1 MGKKE
6 GEDME
11 EEGRHRRHDVGFKK
25 EAVRLVTERGLAV
38 KKVAE
43 DLGIHPNML
52 TRWKREQLKDGN
64 GSFPGKGHIRP
75 EEEEIIRLRKEN
87 RDLQEERDILK
98 KALSIFSKQGR

>member
-1 MGKKE
+1 ME
-6 GEDME
+6 RGEVK
-11 EEGRHRRHDVGFKK
+11 HRSYDAGFKK
-25 EAVRLVTERGLAV
+25 EAVRLVVERGLGV

-52 TRWKREQLKDGN
+52 TRWKREQIRDGK
-64 GSFPGKGHIRP
+64 GSFSGRGRIRP

>member
-1 MGKKE
+1 MEKE
-6 GEDME
+6 VG
-11 EEGRHRRHDVGFKK
+11 HRRHDVEFKK
-25 EAVRLVTERGLAV
+25 EAVRLVIERGLTV

-52 TRWKREQLKDGN
+52 ARWKREQLRDGN

-75 EEEEIIRLRKEN
+75 EDEELMRLRKEN

>member
-1 MGKKE
+1 MDK
-6 GEDME
+6 GEVK
-11 EEGRHRRHDVGFKK
+11 HRSYDAGFKK
-25 EAVRLVTERGLAV
+25 EAVRLVVERGLAV

-52 TRWKREQLKDGN
+52 TRWKREQIRDGK
-64 GSFPGKGHIRP
+64 GSFPGRGHIRP
-75 EEEEIIRLRKEN
+75 EDEEIIRLKKEN